1 MRTQSVEYWMN
12 NLEGN
17 NKKIQPRTKESEIAC
32 QVAEYYISR
41 EKEKRAA

>member
-1 MRTQSVEYWMN
+1 MNSKSVEYWMN

-17 NKKIQPRTKESEIAC
+17 NKKQPRSKESEIAC
-32 QVAEYYISR
+32 QVAEFYVMR

>member
-1 MRTQSVEYWMN
+1 MNSKSVEYWIN

-17 NKKIQPRTKESEIAC
+17 NKKQTRTKEEEVAC
-32 QVAEYYISR
+32 QIAEFYISR

>member
-1 MRTQSVEYWMN
+1 MISKDIKYWMN

-17 NKKIQPRTKESEIAC
+17 NKKQPRNKEQEIAC